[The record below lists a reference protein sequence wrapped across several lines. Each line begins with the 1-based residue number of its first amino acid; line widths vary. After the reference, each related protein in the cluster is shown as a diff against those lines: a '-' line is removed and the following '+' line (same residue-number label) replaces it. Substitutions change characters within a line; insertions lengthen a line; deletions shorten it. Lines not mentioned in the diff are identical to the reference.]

1 MHRSIKE
8 HPAYND
14 LIRQI
19 KANDTRL
26 RTPTRHGPSPRYDEW
41 YQLLKHKQ
49 DLLYMQLE
57 VWDELDLCYKYDPN
71 QPRVPAGNS
80 DGGQWTDAG
89 GGIDPIVTGATLA
102 QSASKPATGSWI
114 GRAEQ
119 IAREIDRNIPLRAI
133 VRSHPV
139 IRSVTSLLS
148 FLKTPEL
155 EYPLADAVQQYNAIA
170 AADDPYVVPLLS
182 LRAKQF
188 TKGETDTKV
197 WASVREVDKDT
208 VRKFCPKYWEIQT
221 IADNV
226 ASTMGPISSY
236 GSPQNYGIQFHLR
249 AANIVTDLGDPTLKA
264 ELYLM
269 APLEGAT
276 SDYYREGVRTKEGG
290 SLGLDVYES
299 VGSDLTRIYDFK
311 TGKTALDSTR
321 MGNFAYS
328 SSKTFPNT
336 RQFFVIQVK
345 PSPGAIKEW

>member
-80 DGGQWTDAG
+80 GGGQWTDAG
-89 GGIDPIVTGATLA
+89 GGIDPVVTGATLA
-102 QSASKPATGSWI
+102 QSASKPATGSWT

-119 IAREIDRNIPLRAI
+119 IAREIDRNTPLRAI
-133 VRSHPV
+133 VRSNPV

-188 TKGETDTKV
+188 TKGDSDTKI
-197 WASVREVDKDT
+197 WASVREVDRET
-208 VRKFCPKYWEIQT
+208 FSKFCPNYFTVQT
-221 IADNV
+221 QAEMV
-226 ASTMGPISSY
+226 ANTMGPMRLY
-236 GSPQNYGIQFHLR
+236 GTPQNYGNQFHARLAVAIR
-249 AANIVTDLGDPTLKA
+249 LLNNPNLHAEYPIWKPGANVPDSLYDEPARRGASGTILPDIYEEVSTDTLCLYDAKTGPT
-264 ELYLM
+264 ELSHSRMELFSRGM
-269 APLEGAT
+269 AKTKP
-276 SDYYREGVRTKEGG
+276 GVRYIFIME
-290 SLGLDVYES
+290 V
-299 VGSDLTRIYDFK
+299 R
-311 TGKTALDSTR
+311 TGPAGER
-321 MGNFAYS
+321 
-328 SSKTFPNT
+328 
-336 RQFFVIQVK
+336 
-345 PSPGAIKEW
+345 